1 MLSIRPASSSK
12 SGSFRK
18 VGSIRADPPG
28 SGLPMVHHF
37 SISVTPVSKFEE
49 SLSSDSETDPNSDES
64 PAKEVLELRER
75 QQKGHFA
82 SSLKPRSDRSE
93 KIKFRVG
100 QVVQHIKNGYRG
112 VVVGWDP
119 QANAPNDW
127 LKQSGEENQ
136 DWMHQPNYLI
146 LVDTR
151 DRPEPQFTY
160 VPQDNLKIKKHA
172 RVIHPKL
179 YDYFKDYDGAQYV
192 PRLWLQ
198 IIYPKD

>member
-1 MLSIRPASSSK
+1 
-12 SGSFRK
+12 
-18 VGSIRADPPG
+18 
-28 SGLPMVHHF
+28 MVHHF

-192 PRLWLQ
+192 PQLWLQ
-198 IIYPKD
+198 IIYPKDWPGANLNS